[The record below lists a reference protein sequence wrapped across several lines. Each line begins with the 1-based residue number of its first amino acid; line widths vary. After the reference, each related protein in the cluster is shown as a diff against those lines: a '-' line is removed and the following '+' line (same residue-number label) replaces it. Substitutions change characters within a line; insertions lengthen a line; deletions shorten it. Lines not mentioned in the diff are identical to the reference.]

1 MRPTWLRPRERAQTG
16 GTESE
21 TMDIAGYRRALGA
34 FATGVCVVT
43 ILDEAGVAH
52 GLTVNSFTSVSL
64 DPPLV
69 LWCLGDRSDQ
79 YAAFAGA
86 PGYCINI
93 LGADQADVAMRFAG
107 KGDQRLAAG
116 EFSVVEGGAPRLA
129 GALASI
135 DAQVTERINAGD
147 HLILLAR
154 TTGFAHRD
162 GDALT
167 YFRSRFGAAAEGA

>member
-1 MRPTWLRPRERAQTG
+1 MNARADGQN
-16 GTESE
+16 SSDM
-21 TMDIAGYRRALGA
+21 MDAAGYRRALGA

-43 ILDEAGVAH
+43 ILDDKGVAH

-79 YAAFAGA
+79 YAAFAA
-86 PGYCINI
+86 ASAYCINI
-93 LGADQADVAMRFAG
+93 LAAGQADVAMRFAG
-107 KGDQRLAAG
+107 KGDQRLAPD
-116 EFSVVEGGAPRLA
+116 EFVTVEAGAPRLL

-135 DAQVTERINAGD
+135 DAQVTERVHAGD
-147 HLILLAR
+147 HLIMLAR
-154 TTGFAHRD
+154 TVDFTARD

-167 YFRSRFGAAAEGA
+167 YFRSRFGAAVEEA

>member
-1 MRPTWLRPRERAQTG
+1 MLDAT
-16 GTESE
+16 
-21 TMDIAGYRRALGA
+21 GYRRALGA

-43 ILDEAGVAH
+43 ILDEKGLAH

-86 PGYCINI
+86 SGYCINI
-93 LGADQADVAMRFAG
+93 LAADQTDVAMRFAG
-107 KGDQRLAAG
+107 KGDKRLAPG
-116 EFSVVEGGAPRLA
+116 EIETVGAGAPRLA

-135 DAQVTERINAGD
+135 DAEVVERINAGD
-147 HLILLAR
+147 HLVRLAR
-154 TTGFAHRD
+154 AFDVAQRD

-167 YFRSRFGAAAEGA
+167 YFRSRFGAAVQEG

>member
-1 MRPTWLRPRERAQTG
+1 M
-16 GTESE
+16 
-21 TMDIAGYRRALGA
+21 MDLAGYRRALGA

-43 ILDEAGVAH
+43 ILDADGAAH

-79 YAAFAGA
+79 FAAFAAA

-93 LGADQADVAMRFAG
+93 LAADQTEVAMRFAG

-116 EFSVVEGGAPRLA
+116 EYETAGGGAPRLA

-135 DAQVTERINAGD
+135 DAVVVNRVNAGD

-154 TTGFAHRD
+154 CVDFTVRD

-167 YFRSRFGAAAEGA
+167 YFRSRFGSALQEA